1 MLGVN
6 YMNNDEYGRYM
17 EAQVANMEPEKKE
30 ALITAIKM
38 LFRTFAE
45 DDTQGVLILVEK
57 GTCMTTMGLNAT
69 YDESVRLVNTALNV
83 FIEEAISPEAE
94 TKH

>member
-6 YMNNDEYGRYM
+6 YMDNDEYGRYM
-17 EAQVANMEPEKKE
+17 EAQVANMEPEKRE

-57 GTCMTTMGLNAT
+57 GNCMTTMGLNAT

-83 FIEEAISPEAE
+83 FIEDAITTETE

>member
-17 EAQVANMEPEKKE
+17 EAQVANMDPDKRE
-30 ALITAIKM
+30 ALITAIKT
-38 LFRTFAE
+38 LFRAFTD
-45 DDTQGVLILVEK
+45 DDTQGVLILLEK
-57 GTCMTTMGLNAT
+57 GECMTTMGLNAT

-83 FIEEAISPEAE
+83 FIEDAITTETE

>member
-6 YMNNDEYGRYM
+6 YVNNDEYGRFM

-30 ALITAIKM
+30 ALIHAIKM
-38 LFRTFAE
+38 LFRTFIE
-45 DDTQGVLILVEK
+45 DDTQGVLILMENK
-57 GTCMTTMGLNAT
+57 SCMTTMGLNAS
-69 YDESVRLVNTALNV
+69 YDESVRMVNTALNV
-83 FIEEAISPEAE
+83 FIEEAITTEQE

>member
-38 LFRTFAE
+38 LFRTFTE
-45 DDTQGVLILVEK
+45 DDTQGVLILVEN
-57 GTCMTTMGLNAT
+57 GNCMTTMGLNAT

-83 FIEEAISPEAE
+83 FIEEAITTETE